1 MTHSALLDVSGKSG
15 ERPTRRCRVQRPNRT
30 YVRHTLRRLLLSL
43 LLVVF
48 GLVKDPAAG
57 GVVQVGDLDIRD
69 IWIEPAA
76 AGSSTRLH
84 LYVISNT
91 RENFYLLQAT
101 TPVSSGSRFLA
112 EVGSGTYVQLESVLF
127 PGESSFDSE
136 RQHTTIEL
144 TGLTSDLAPGERVPV
159 TLRFN
164 VGHPWTIDVPV
175 RPAVGGSPER
185 GGHGR

>member
-1 MTHSALLDVSGKSG
+1 MTHSAVLDVSGKSG
-15 ERPTRRCRVQRPNRT
+15 ERPTSCCRVQRPNRT
-30 YVRHTLRRLLLSL
+30 YVGHTLRRLLL
-43 LLVVF
+43 VVF
-48 GLVKDPAAG
+48 GLAKDPIAG

-91 RENFYLLQAT
+91 RENFHLLQAT

-144 TGLTSDLAPGERVPV
+144 TGLTSNLVPEESVPV

-175 RPAVGGSPER
+175 RPAVGGSR